1 MREASSGR
9 TVTDTDSYAFLFKP
23 IIANEGKT
31 AAHTK
36 RIIMKK
42 FLLSLTL
49 ALLTLPVLARDFY
62 YEYEGNRLI
71 YRVLDSDAMTCQVGL
86 GGGVAQ
92 TNISGALVI
101 PSVAVD
107 KSQGK
112 EYTVVEIDGDAFD
125 CCEEITSAVVP
136 NTVTTMGTGVFAT
149 CTKLKSVVIGNSVT
163 SIEDYTFYECEALE
177 SVTLGNSLISIAG
190 FEGCTSL
197 KQITLP
203 NSLKTISHD
212 AFRDCRAL
220 TSIVIPNS
228 VTSIEMNAFRGC
240 TSLTSVT
247 FSNALTQIEDFAFS
261 NCRGLTS
268 IDLPASLT
276 GYGYGAFSDCSGLTS
291 IRIPNTVTMIEEC
304 VFSGCTALKE
314 IILPPSVT
322 NIKSLAFDGDVAL
335 ETIKM
340 GCNIKTIEEEAFD
353 GCPASAIYIT
363 AQTPPDA
370 QLNTFSN
377 YEGKLY
383 LQGQAA
389 VTSYAAAD
397 VCWDNF
403 KGTVMSEPTAINVN
417 RNTING
423 KPGDTFQLTAALI
436 PDNVSLPHVFW
447 RSTNPAIATVDNN
460 GLVTLQAGANNVSPA
475 ADGNNNQETGCKI
488 IAETLYHNGPVAEI
502 AVNDSSSAI
511 DNIVYKGS
519 AEANID
525 FSLPFEVYNLQGVK
539 VGKTTDNLTPGIYI
553 IRQNNIT
560 KKVIVQ

>member
-1 MREASSGR
+1 
-9 TVTDTDSYAFLFKP
+9 
-23 IIANEGKT
+23 
-31 AAHTK
+31 
-36 RIIMKK
+36 MKK
-42 FLLSLTL
+42 CLLSL
-49 ALLTLPVLARDFY
+49 ALILIAIPAFARDFY
-62 YEYEGNRLI
+62 YEYEGNRLV

-112 EYTVVEIDGDAFD
+112 EYTVVKIAADAFD
-125 CCEEITSAVVP
+125 CCSGITSAVIP
-136 NTVTTMGTGVFAT
+136 NSVTTMGSGVFSSCYEMT
-149 CTKLKSVVIGNSVT
+149 SVVVGNSVT
-163 SIEDYTFYECEALE
+163 AIDDYTFYECEALE

-228 VTSIEMNAFRGC
+228 VTSIEMNAFRDC

-261 NCRGLTS
+261 NCRALTS

-291 IRIPNTVTMIEEC
+291 IRIPNTVTMIEEY

-322 NIKSLAFDGDVAL
+322 NIKSLAFYRDVAL

-389 VTSYAAAD
+389 VTSYANAD

-436 PDNVSLPHVFW
+436 PDNVSLPHIFW
-447 RSTNPAIATVDNN
+447 RSTNTEIATVDNN

-488 IAETLYHNGPVAEI
+488 IAETLYHNGPTAEI
-502 AVNDSSSAI
+502 TVNDSSSAI
-511 DNIVYKGS
+511 DNIVYDAVAGGD
-519 AEANID
+519 ID
-525 FSLPFEVYNLQGVK
+525 FSAPFEVYNLQGVK
-539 VGKTTDNLTPGIYI
+539 VGTTTENLTPGIYI

>member
-1 MREASSGR
+1 MREASGGR

-49 ALLTLPVLARDFY
+49 ALLTIPAFSRDFY

-71 YRVLDSDAMTCQVGL
+71 YRVLDSEAMTCQVGT
-86 GGGVAQ
+86 GEDVAG
-92 TNISGALVI
+92 TNIKGTLII
-101 PSVAVD
+101 PSVAID
-107 KSQGK
+107 KNQGK
-112 EYTVVEIDGDAFD
+112 EYTVVEIAADAFD
-125 CCEEITSAVVP
+125 CCSGITSAVIP
-136 NTVTTMGTGVFAT
+136 NSVTTMGSGVFSSCYEMT
-149 CTKLKSVVIGNSVT
+149 SVVVGNSVT
-163 SIEDYTFYECEALE
+163 AIDDYTFYECEALE
-177 SVTLGNSLISIAG
+177 SVTLGNSLVSIAG

-212 AFRDCRAL
+212 AFRNCRAL

-240 TSLTSVT
+240 ISLTSVT

-261 NCRGLTS
+261 NCRALTS

-291 IRIPNTVTMIEEC
+291 IKIPNTVTMIEDC

-322 NIKSLAFDGDVAL
+322 NIKSLAFDGDIAL

-340 GCNIKTIEEEAFD
+340 GSNIKTIEEDAFD

-377 YEGKLY
+377 YDGKLY

-389 VTSYAAAD
+389 ATAYANAE

-403 KGTVMSEPTAINVN
+403 KSSLMSEPTAIEVN
-417 RNTING
+417 IKAING
-423 KPGDTFQLTAALI
+423 KPGDKFQLSATLT
-436 PDNVSLPHVFW
+436 PENVSLPHVFW
-447 RSTNPAIATVDNN
+447 RSTNPEIATVDNN
-460 GLVTLQAGANNVSPA
+460 GNVTLQAGANNVTPA
-475 ADGNNNQETGCKI
+475 ADGNDNLETGCKI

-511 DNIVYKGS
+511 ENIIYNGISEKD
-519 AEANID
+519 ID

-539 VGKTTDNLTPGIYI
+539 VSNTTDCLTPGIYI
-553 IRQNNIT
+553 IRQGHIAR
-560 KKVIVQ
+560 KIVVK

>member
-42 FLLSLTL
+42 FLLSLAVVLT
-49 ALLTLPVLARDFY
+49 TLPTIARDFF
-62 YEYEGNRLI
+62 YEYEGNKLI
-71 YRVLDSDAMTCQVGL
+71 YRTLDEKTCQVGL
-86 GGGVAQ
+86 GEGEAAG
-92 TNISGALVI
+92 NNLKGALII

-107 KSQGK
+107 KNQNK
-112 EYTVVEIDGDAFD
+112 EYTVVEIAADAFD

-197 KQITLP
+197 KQIALP

-212 AFRDCRAL
+212 AFRNCRAL

-228 VTSIEMNAFRGC
+228 VTSIGMNAFSGC

-247 FSNALTQIEDFAFS
+247 FSNALTQIDDYAFS

-291 IRIPNTVTMIEEC
+291 IKIPNTVTMIEDY
-304 VFSGCTALKE
+304 VFAYCTALKE

-322 NIKSLAFDGDVAL
+322 SIKSLAFYRDVAL

-389 VTSYAAAD
+389 VTSYANAD

-436 PDNVSLPHVFW
+436 PDNVSLPHIFW
-447 RSTNPAIATVDNN
+447 RSTNTEIATVDNN

-488 IAETLYHNGPVAEI
+488 IAETLYHNGPTAEI
-502 AVNDSSSAI
+502 TVNDSSSAI
-511 DNIVYKGS
+511 DNIVYDAVAGGD
-519 AEANID
+519 ID
-525 FSLPFEVYNLQGVK
+525 FSAPFEVYNLQGVK
-539 VGKTTDNLTPGIYI
+539 VGTTTENLTPGIYI